1 MNGIVCKV
9 YSKYKDGEK
18 KVSTNFR
25 VREFACQD
33 GSDVVLIA
41 DKLVNILQAIR
52 NHFGQPITITSGY
65 RTISHNKKVGGE
77 DYSQHI
83 YGTAAD
89 IQVAGVS
96 PDDVADYA
104 EKILPGTGGV
114 GRYKDFTHVDVRPAK
129 SRWNG

>member
-1 MNGIVCKV
+1 MNGISCKV
-9 YSKYKDGEK
+9 YSKYKDGDK

-33 GSDVVLIA
+33 GSDVVVIA

-52 NHFGQPITITSGY
+52 NHFGQPVTLTSGY

-77 DYSQHI
+77 DYSQHT

-96 PDDVADYA
+96 PSDVADYA
-104 EKILPGTGGV
+104 ERLLPGTGGV
-114 GRYKDFTHVDVRPAK
+114 GRYATFTHVDVRSAK
-129 SRWNG
+129 SRWKG

>member
-1 MNGIVCKV
+1 MSGIACKV

-33 GSDVVLIA
+33 GSDVVIIA

-52 NHFGQPITITSGY
+52 NHFGQPVTLTSGY
-65 RTISHNKKVGGE
+65 RTIAHNKKVGGE

-89 IQVAGVS
+89 IQVAGVAPS
-96 PDDVADYA
+96 DVADYA
-104 EKILPGTGGV
+104 EQLMPGTGGV
-114 GRYKDFTHVDVRPAK
+114 GRYKDFTHVDVRAAK